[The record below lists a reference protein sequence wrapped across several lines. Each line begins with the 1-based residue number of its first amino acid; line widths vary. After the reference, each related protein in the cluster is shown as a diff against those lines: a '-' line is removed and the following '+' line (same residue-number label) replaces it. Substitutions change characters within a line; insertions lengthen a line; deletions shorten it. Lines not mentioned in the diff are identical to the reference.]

1 MASLNEKQLKS
12 LSTLWAAISPDL
24 RAQLKLAAGTSG
36 KLADIFAII
45 DGDSE
50 APDYD
55 TVLFRIFVD
64 LTGTQD
70 QPPTHA
76 RFTSEQLQKIK
87 ELTAPDSHEQPD
99 SSDDVA
105 MQAWRS
111 KIAQAIGAQLQRSQ
125 SEKDVLRR
133 LKGDLGK
140 DFEALLADAQ
150 TLLENDQILHAAL
163 QPFPE
168 SISDLSADLVDE
180 ARDAHETIC
189 NDAPNA
195 SLWFLKILTARL
207 KKTPQIFRVVE
218 KIGRKSD
225 DALVSKTDLADIGDL
240 VLANASFYADR
251 LTKAPQT
258 LEEAEI
264 AGKAVAEFVRISVG
278 MTREFGIRKDG
289 DWGKTLFGIR
299 AKASAALEDFFGQF
313 EKSFTRALPHPVKG
327 PRGLAKAGSIPDP
340 AVIERAEAALCL
352 LAATADWAT
361 QAAVASPQKHAADL
375 ARNELDKCA
384 HSLLEILRAA
394 EDDDRELA
402 VEALALVVRYMRA
415 FADDENADL
424 IQRRSAAVR
433 ANAA

>member
-76 RFTSEQLQKIK
+76 RFTSE
-87 ELTAPDSHEQPD
+87 SHEQPD

-111 KIAQAIGAQLQRSQ
+111 KIAQAIGEQLQRSQ

-163 QPFPE
+163 QP
-168 SISDLSADLVDE
+168 
-180 ARDAHETIC
+180 
-189 NDAPNA
+189 
-195 SLWFLKILTARL
+195 K
-207 KKTPQIFRVVE
+207 
-218 KIGRKSD
+218 
-225 DALVSKTDLADIGDL
+225 
-240 VLANASFYADR
+240 
-251 LTKAPQT
+251 
-258 LEEAEI
+258 
-264 AGKAVAEFVRISVG
+264 
-278 MTREFGIRKDG
+278 
-289 DWGKTLFGIR
+289 
-299 AKASAALEDFFGQF
+299 
-313 EKSFTRALPHPVKG
+313 
-327 PRGLAKAGSIPDP
+327 
-340 AVIERAEAALCL
+340 
-352 LAATADWAT
+352 
-361 QAAVASPQKHAADL
+361 
-375 ARNELDKCA
+375 
-384 HSLLEILRAA
+384 
-394 EDDDRELA
+394 
-402 VEALALVVRYMRA
+402 
-415 FADDENADL
+415 
-424 IQRRSAAVR
+424 RSAMTHRMPACGF
-433 ANAA
+433 